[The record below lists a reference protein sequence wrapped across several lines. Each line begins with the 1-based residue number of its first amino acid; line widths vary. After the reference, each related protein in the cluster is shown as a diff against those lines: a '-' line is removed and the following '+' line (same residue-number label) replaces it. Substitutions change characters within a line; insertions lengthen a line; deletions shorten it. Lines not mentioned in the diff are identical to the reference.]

1 MHVAYIRVST
11 IEQNE
16 DRQLEAMK
24 AYPIEKIFSEKVS
37 GKTANRPKLQEML
50 DFVREGDVVHVHDF
64 SRLARNTKD
73 LLDIVDS
80 LTAQGVTLISN
91 KEGIDTSTPAG
102 RLMLTMIGAIAEFER
117 VNLLERQREGIDIAM
132 REHPERYQGGHKKT
146 VDDFGVIY
154 AAIKDGTMKKV
165 EAAEKLK
172 VSRPTLDR
180 MIRDYE
186 AETE

>member
-11 IEQNE
+11 VEQCE
-16 DRQLEAMK
+16 ERQVEAMK
-24 AYPIEKIFSEKVS
+24 AYPIEKTFSEKVS
-37 GKTANRPKLQEML
+37 GKTANRPKLREML

-73 LLDIVDS
+73 LLDIVDT
-80 LTAQGVTLISN
+80 LTEKGVALVSN

-132 REHPERYQGGHKKT
+132 REHPERYQGGHKKS
-146 VDDFGVIY
+146 VDDFGAVYDEIEAGTLTKVQ
-154 AAIKDGTMKKV
+154 AAARLGI
-165 EAAEKLK
+165 
-172 VSRPTLDR
+172 SRPTLDR
-180 MIRDYE
+180 MIRDYIKGRG
-186 AETE
+186 